1 MIATMSHVPKKSNRG
16 PSYAT
21 NPIVILSESSFLPL
35 CGKRR
40 CKGLLC
46 RNFSLSF
53 FVLITTLIII
63 IKADIVSNNID
74 KRSNFGGGNN
84 PLSSSSTTLL
94 DEPEARKDTRL
105 LFDSSNG
112 KSSTNDLKV
121 RIYFVSF
128 TY

>member
-35 CGKRR
+35 RGKRR

-53 FVLITTLIII
+53 FILITTLISI
-63 IKADIVSNNID
+63 IKADTVSNNID

-112 KSSTNDLKV
+112 KSRTNDSKV